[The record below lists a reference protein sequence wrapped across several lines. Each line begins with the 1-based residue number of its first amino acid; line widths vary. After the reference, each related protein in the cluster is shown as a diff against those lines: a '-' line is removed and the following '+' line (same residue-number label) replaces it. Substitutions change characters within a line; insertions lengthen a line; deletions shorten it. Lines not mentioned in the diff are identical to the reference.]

1 MTVPRTLPPLGHLD
15 DDELVGLAVHWR
27 TQALRGDREANGIAH
42 ALEVEQR
49 RRLRVS
55 QLQSLPPE
63 PAAPPRPWWQFW
75 KASSSN
81 AAVAATGPG

>member
-1 MTVPRTLPPLGHLD
+1 MTASRTFPPLGHLD
-15 DDELVGLAVHWR
+15 DDELARLAVAWR

-42 ALEVEQR
+42 TLEVEQR

-63 PAAPPRPWWQFW
+63 PVAPPRLWWQFW
-75 KASSSN
+75 KAPSPN